1 LKLRLKLFTLF
12 SVTYLLI
19 FAVIQLASNSV
30 LLGGMEELE
39 NREITGETANG
50 VASVKQRISD
60 IEYTTTRF
68 ASYDNVYRFT
78 KAPDLVSEEY
88 VWRVVNDAALSES
101 DINYVIIFDLDG
113 ESILEKGY
121 YKNSKIAV
129 SEELVNFFE
138 MNSIL
143 VVHQKV
149 DSQLS
154 GLLKT
159 PVGLCAISSQPIS
172 SGDDKIAGSL
182 ILCSLIDT
190 ETEEATSDP
199 TLMQVNLIPLT
210 ENIPAHTAS
219 IINEITNDDP
229 IFVEKPDEDTI
240 KGYSIV
246 NDLYGTPAILV
257 TVEAPRLIYGMG
269 EKMVNYFVLS
279 FVLIGIS
286 IGMLALLALN
296 RLVIMPLSKLS
307 GEVAEIN
314 PQTINETSVAIPGND
329 EIAHLSQ
336 DIEEMLKTLRE
347 YQNRMKETERMVSIG
362 ATATMVGHDLRN
374 PLQVVVMLTDL
385 IKKKINRLSDDEQH
399 QEIQRLTHRIK
410 EQATYMNKIVSDLQG
425 LTQGLSLEIEDVYLV
440 DMVEDVLESVQ
451 IPENVFSQVYFEE
464 DFPGIFADKAK
475 IQRVLTNLI
484 INAVQSMPTGGEL
497 VVRGHKDGKKVC
509 ISVIDTGC
517 GITKANLD
525 KIFDPLFTTKAKG
538 TGLGLTVCKRIVEA
552 HGGEISVKSHP
563 EVGTRFIIKL
573 PIKQEPKSFDD
584 KGETGIDYASF
595 SEHILPSCL

>member
-1 LKLRLKLFTLF
+1 
-12 SVTYLLI
+12 
-19 FAVIQLASNSV
+19 
-30 LLGGMEELE
+30 
-39 NREITGETANG
+39 
-50 VASVKQRISD
+50 
-60 IEYTTTRF
+60 
-68 ASYDNVYRFT
+68 
-78 KAPDLVSEEY
+78 
-88 VWRVVNDAALSES
+88 
-101 DINYVIIFDLDG
+101 
-113 ESILEKGY
+113 
-121 YKNSKIAV
+121 
-129 SEELVNFFE
+129 

-149 DSQLS
+149 DSKLS

-159 PVGLCAISSQPIS
+159 PLGLCAISSQPIS
-172 SGDDKIAGSL
+172 SEEDKIVGSMV
-182 ILCSLIDT
+182 LCSLIET
-190 ETEEATSDP
+190 ETEKATSDP
-199 TLMQVNLIPLT
+199 TLMQVNLVPLT

-219 IINEITNDDP
+219 ILHEITNDDP
-229 IFVEKPDEDTI
+229 IYVEKPNEDTI
-240 KGYSIV
+240 KGYSVV
-246 NDLYGTPAILV
+246 NDLYGNPAILV
-257 TVEAPRLIYGMG
+257 AVEAPRLIYGMG

-286 IGMLALLALN
+286 IGMLAILALN

-314 PQTINETSVAIPGND
+314 PQTINETSVAIPGDD
-329 EIAHLSQ
+329 EIARLSQ
-336 DIEEMLKTLRE
+336 DIEGMLKTLRE

-399 QEIQRLTHRIK
+399 QEIERLTNRIK

-425 LTQGLSLEIEDVYLV
+425 LTKGLSLEIEDVYLV
-440 DMVEDVLESVQ
+440 EMVEGILESVQ
-451 IPENVFSQVYFEE
+451 IPENIFSQVYFEE
-464 DFPGIFADKAK
+464 DFPEIFADKAK

-484 INAVQSMPTGGEL
+484 INAIQSMQTGGEL

-517 GITKANLD
+517 GITKPNLD

-552 HGGEISVKSHP
+552 HSGEIFVKSHQG
-563 EVGTRFIIKL
+563 VGTMFTIFL
-573 PIKQEPKSFDD
+573 PIKQEPKSVED
-584 KGETGIDYASF
+584 KTETGIDYASYH
-595 SEHILPSCL
+595 EHILPSCL